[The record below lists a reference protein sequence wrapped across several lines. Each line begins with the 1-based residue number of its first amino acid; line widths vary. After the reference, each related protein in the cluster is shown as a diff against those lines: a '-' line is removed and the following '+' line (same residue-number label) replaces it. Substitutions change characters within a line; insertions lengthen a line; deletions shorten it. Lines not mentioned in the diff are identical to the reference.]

1 TDSRS
6 VDVRADIYA
15 LGGTLFYLLTGSP
28 PFASQDYPTAF
39 AKMNAHVS
47 TAAPSL
53 ASRRSDCPVE
63 VTRLVDAMLGK
74 QPDRRPAQPAEV
86 ATRLEQHAAGA
97 ELQALAARAADL
109 DLTPQ
114 AEVAPRIATAAR
126 RQPLPWMRRKIP
138 VPVAVAAGL
147 LGFFGGLALGIIITI
162 TRPDGSQVV
171 VAAPEGSDV
180 DIRSAE
186 AAAASA
192 QPPVAVE
199 ASDPPGA
206 APVPPQWG
214 RFKKYQGQE

>member
-114 AEVAPRIATAAR
+114 VEVAPRIATATR

-138 VPVAVAAGL
+138 VPVAIAADL

-180 DIRSAE
+180 DVRSAE
-186 AAAASA
+186 AAPV
-192 QPPVAVE
+192 QPPAVGK
-199 ASDPPGA
+199 ASDPLGA
-206 APVPPQWG
+206 APVPQPTDQ
-214 RFKKYQGQE
+214 FQKYAGY